1 MFWISIVIIIFA
13 ALLIKLGILT
23 VVVKVLEAALSMT
36 LTVILAITA
45 VFGWRWYRNKRTNRI
60 DP

>member
-1 MFWISIVIIIFA
+1 MFWISIVCIIFA

-23 VVVKVLEAALSMT
+23 VVVKILEAVLGLS
-36 LTVILAITA
+36 LTVILTIAA
-45 VFGWRWYRNKRTNRI
+45 VLGWRWRNKRTNRI